1 MVSAY
6 TLRKMAIALS
16 KKNCYLMSFAQI
28 IVVMQEVN
36 GMSKSRDT
44 KKDKKT
50 PPQKTPKEKRK
61 EKQEKKKKI

>member
-1 MVSAY
+1 
-6 TLRKMAIALS
+6 MAIALLGKYS
-16 KKNCYLMSFAQI
+16 YLMSFVQI

-50 PPQKTPKEKRK
+50 PPQKTPKEKK
-61 EKQEKKKKI
+61 KAKQEKKNKI